1 VLAEKIDANGT
12 RLGPEKRPGRDST
25 CGQFLTGAGE
35 KFTGTPSGTPLA
47 MFKILLCGSGL
58 WNVISVA

>member
-1 VLAEKIDANGT
+1 MAEKIDANGT

-35 KFTGTPSGTPLA
+35 KFTGDCSGTRLL
-47 MFKILLCGSGL
+47 MSRILLCRSGL
-58 WNVISVA
+58 WTVFSVA